1 MEVTDASSV
10 ARLTAAEETY
20 VMAVFR
26 EVARIAG
33 RSRKAFDAD
42 DIAGEV
48 AMAVAHRPAPI
59 MAGYPDPVGYAR
71 QRARHAGISFDR
83 RERVQRGEGARLVV
97 GTDGLQAPGRRY
109 ASADA
114 SLDGALTQADPDA
127 PVDATVTDHLVTAA
141 LLQHACIGLSL
152 IEMRELWLVD
162 GYGYTVQEVAALVG
176 QRRET
181 VSRRLSNTRIRVRQ
195 RPLAMSSSE

>member
-97 GTDGLQAPGRRY
+97 GKDGLQAPGRRY
-109 ASADA
+109 AS
-114 SLDGALTQADPDA
+114 LDRALTQADPDA
-127 PVDATVTDHLVTAA
+127 PVDAAVTDHLVTAA